1 LPNNKLPSHRIDVS
15 FNDVQTSLNIIIFKD
30 IMLKEIFGNFSFKF
44 YLSVENKRGIII
56 ILNIL
61 IGVLYLVEFSTLS

>member
-1 LPNNKLPSHRIDVS
+1 
-15 FNDVQTSLNIIIFKD
+15 
-30 IMLKEIFGNFSFKF
+30 MLKEIFGNFSFKF